1 MDTTQRNTPS
11 ASPRTVAL
19 RAGRVM
25 LIAISTGALAVTGLI
40 LWWSSGEA
48 RPFLGR
54 DGKPLPGSI
63 SDKIRVEINGVEQ
76 GMFIRGMD
84 VHNPVLLLV
93 HGGPGMPDY
102 FLREDHPT
110 RLEEHFTVAWWDQ
123 RGAGL
128 SYDHRIPRSM
138 MTVAQFVAD
147 TLAVT
152 DYLRERFGQDKI
164 YLLGHSWGSF
174 IGIQAAQRA
183 PERFHA
189 YIGMAQMAHQLKSE
203 TLAYDYMLREY
214 KHRGDEKMVQALE
227 EAPVTME
234 GGAPQGY
241 RRLRDKAMHRVGIG
255 TMHNMDSVITGLFL
269 PSLRFPEYT
278 VAEKIAL
285 WRGKAFSKS
294 TDLFDIALQTDL
306 ADVVPELQVPVYFL
320 EGAYDYT
327 CNYDLAREYF
337 RSLKA
342 PVKGFYTFEE
352 SAHSPVFEEP
362 DKASQ
367 ILAQDVLAATNTLA
381 DSH

>member
-1 MDTTQRNTPS
+1 
-11 ASPRTVAL
+11 L
-19 RAGRVM
+19 
-25 LIAISTGALAVTGLI
+25 LIAIPSGVLAVMGLA
-40 LWWSSGEA
+40 LWWSPGEA

-63 SDKIRVEINGVEQ
+63 SEKARVEINGVEQ
-76 GMFIRGMD
+76 GMFIRGKD

-110 RLEEHFTVAWWDQ
+110 RLDEHFTVAWWDQ
-123 RGAGL
+123 RGTGL
-128 SYDHRIPRSM
+128 SYDPDMPRST
-138 MTVAQFVAD
+138 MTVDQFVSD

-152 DYLRERFGQDKI
+152 EYLRERFGQDKI

-174 IGIQAAQRA
+174 IGIQAAQRS

-189 YIGMAQMAHQLKSE
+189 YIGMAQMVHQLKSE
-203 TLAYDYMLREY
+203 KLAYDYMLREY
-214 KHRGDEKMVQALE
+214 QHRGDEDMVRALE
-227 EAPVTME
+227 AAPVTME
-234 GGAPQGY
+234 DGAPPGY
-241 RRLRDKAMHRVGIG
+241 RQLRDKAMHRVGIG
-255 TMHNMDSVITGLFL
+255 TMHDMDSVITGVFI

-285 WRGKAFSKS
+285 WRGRAFSKS
-294 TDLFDIALQTDL
+294 TDLFDITLQTDL
-306 ADVVPELQVPVYFL
+306 ADVVPELQMPVYFL

-327 CNYDLAREYF
+327 CNYDLARKYF

-367 ILAQDVLAATNTLA
+367 ILKQDVLAGTTTLA